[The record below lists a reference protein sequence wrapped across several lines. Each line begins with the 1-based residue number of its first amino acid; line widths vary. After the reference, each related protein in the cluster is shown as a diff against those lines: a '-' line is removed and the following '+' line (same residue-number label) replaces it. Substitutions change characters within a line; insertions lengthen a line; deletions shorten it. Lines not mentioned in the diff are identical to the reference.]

1 MAIKAKF
8 SVDNREMKKGLQEVD
23 QQAKKT
29 GANIKSSMENAGKG
43 FESVNKLGGKLGGV
57 AKNLVEAF
65 TGALS
70 PIGLATAAIAA
81 LGTLAVK
88 VWDMMT
94 VSAEEYAMKAS
105 NAVEKANK
113 NLEETFKQQE
123 ADSSYLERLKELS
136 QAENMS
142 NAMKMEAA
150 ELISL
155 LTKRYGD
162 LGISIDMAT
171 GKIIG
176 LDEAQ
181 RTFLKSQQEMKVD
194 AAQIS
199 VNAQKMAVD
208 SATENAIGKRNIN
221 AHVTPFEFGDATK
234 SANVSRAEKWNKG
247 GLEGKLEVANDMMQ
261 NATSSKNIEKWQKL
275 AVEIEKMILVQKE
288 LNSIVEYGERSEK
301 AYAEALKKRSQQT
314 INAATASHKQAAERS
329 KTSREQAQEK
339 DHYESLSNE
348 DKISYKESESIKELE
363 KRQDL
368 TESIIANEEK
378 LKSLKE
384 KQKELESAAGK
395 GNANVDKE
403 YVKVGEEIAKIN
415 ESIAKAEAE
424 RQESLTKTY
433 NIEKEIAALKK
444 KSSDYYTS
452 QKDSLNQEIDI
463 AKMKLNGL
471 NDEIA
476 KYKLINDLKAKGI
489 TKDEA
494 EIEAIL
500 KKQRELGALN
510 LQNDLKSQGEN
521 LQLQAMKAAG
531 FGKEAAQ
538 LEALRNAEKTKGS
551 KLTKEEIAQVKK
563 LSDLQYELSNMN
575 MKVSLGRGTMTNEL
589 ASRGGF
595 ASSVV
600 TDSKTDINNQ
610 ILTVQKA
617 QEAILKQITAELKK
631 IGVIS

>member
-29 GANIKSSMENAGKG
+29 GANIKENMERAGQG
-43 FESVNKLGGKLGGV
+43 FESINKLGGTMGGTL
-57 AKNLVEAF
+57 KNVQEAIM
-65 TGALS
+65 GMLS
-70 PIGLATAAIAA
+70 PVGLVMAGITA

-113 NLEETFKQQE
+113 NLEETFKQE
-123 ADSSYLERLKELS
+123 ETDSGYLERLKELS

-171 GKIIG
+171 GKITG

-181 RTFLKSQQEMKVD
+181 RTFLKSQQQLKVD
-194 AAQIS
+194 AAKIS
-199 VNAQKMAVD
+199 VNAQKMAAD
-208 SATENAIGKRNIN
+208 SATENALGKRNIN

-234 SANVSRAEKWNKG
+234 SANVSRADKWNKG
-247 GLEGKLEVANDMMQ
+247 GLEGKLEVANDMAQ
-261 NATSSKNIEKWQKL
+261 SSTDEDDIEKWQKL
-275 AVEIEKMILVQKE
+275 AVEIEKMILAQNE
-288 LNSIVEYGERSEK
+288 LNMLVEYGERSEK

-314 INAATASHKQAAERS
+314 INAATESYKQAAEKS
-329 KTSREQAQEK
+329 KSSREQAQEK
-339 DHYESLSNE
+339 DRYAALTNE
-348 DKISYKESESIKELE
+348 DKISYKENENVKELE
-363 KRQDL
+363 KRQEL
-368 TESIIANEEK
+368 TESIIKNEEK
-378 LKSLKE
+378 LKDLQA
-384 KQKELESAAGK
+384 KQKAIESKVGK
-395 GNANVDKE
+395 GDADVDKE
-403 YVKVGEEIAKIN
+403 YIKIGDEIAKTN
-415 ESIAKAEAE
+415 EAIAKAEAE
-424 RQESLTKTY
+424 RQESLTKSY
-433 NIEKEIAALKK
+433 QIEKEIAALKK
-444 KSSDYYTS
+444 K
-452 QKDSLNQEIDI
+452 
-463 AKMKLNGL
+463 
-471 NDEIA
+471 
-476 KYKLINDLKAKGI
+476 
-489 TKDEA
+489 
-494 EIEAIL
+494 
-500 KKQRELGALN
+500 
-510 LQNDLKSQGEN
+510 QNDDVLKMQNMLKSQGEN
-521 LQLQAMKAAG
+521 LQIQAMKAAG

-551 KLTKEEIAQVKK
+551 KLTEEEIAQVKK

-575 MKVSLGRGTMTNEL
+575 MNVSLGRGTMTNEL

-600 TDSKTDINNQ
+600 TDSKTDVNNQ

-617 QEAILKQITAELKK
+617 QEALLKQINTELKK
-631 IGVIS
+631 LGVIS

>member
-105 NAVEKANK
+105 NAVNKANK

-171 GKIIG
+171 GKITG

-181 RTFLKSQQEMKVD
+181 RTFLKRQQQMKVD
-194 AAQIS
+194 AAQINI
-199 VNAQKMAVD
+199 NAQKMVVD

-247 GLEGKLEVANDMMQ
+247 GLEGKLAVANSMAQ
-261 NATSSKNIEKWQKL
+261 NATTAKDIEKWQKL
-275 AVEIEKMILVQKE
+275 AVEIEKLILAQKE

-329 KTSREQAQEK
+329 KKSREQAQEK

-476 KYKLINDLKAKGI
+476 KYKLINDLKTKGI

-521 LQLQAMKAAG
+521 LQIQAMKAAG

-563 LSDLQYELSNMN
+563 LSDLQYELANMN
-575 MKVSLGRGTMTNEL
+575 MNVSLGRGTMTNEL

-600 TDSKTDINNQ
+600 TDSKTDVNNQ

-617 QEAILKQITAELKK
+617 QEALLKQIEAELKK
-631 IGVIS
+631 MGVIS

>member
-29 GANIKSSMENAGKG
+29 GANIKENMERAGQG
-43 FESVNKLGGKLGGV
+43 FESINKLGGTMGGTL
-57 AKNLVEAF
+57 KNVQEAIM
-65 TGALS
+65 GMLS
-70 PIGLATAAIAA
+70 PVGLVMAGITA

-113 NLEETFKQQE
+113 NLEETFKQE
-123 ADSSYLERLKELS
+123 ETDSGYLERLKELS

-171 GKIIG
+171 GKITG

-181 RTFLKSQQEMKVD
+181 RAFLKRQQQMKVD
-194 AAQIS
+194 AAQINI
-199 VNAQKMAVD
+199 NAQKMAVD
-208 SATENAIGKRNIN
+208 SATENALGKRNIN

-234 SANVSRAEKWNKG
+234 SANVSRADKWNKG
-247 GLEGKLEVANDMMQ
+247 GLEGKLEVANDMAQ
-261 NATSSKNIEKWQKL
+261 SSTDEDDIETWQKL
-275 AVEIEKMILVQKE
+275 ALEIEKMILAQNE
-288 LNSIVEYGERSEK
+288 LNMLVEYGERSEK

-314 INAATASHKQAAERS
+314 INAATESHKQAAEKS
-329 KTSREQAQEK
+329 KSSREQAQEK
-339 DHYESLSNE
+339 DRYAALTNE
-348 DKISYKESESIKELE
+348 DKISYKENENVKELE
-363 KRQDL
+363 KRQEL

-378 LKSLKE
+378 LKSLQAR
-384 KQKELESAAGK
+384 QKELESAAGK
-395 GNANVDKE
+395 GNANIDKD
-403 YVKVGEEIAKIN
+403 YLQVGDEIAKTT

-424 RQESLTKTY
+424 RQESLTKSY

-444 KSSDYYTS
+444 KSSDYYAS

-551 KLTKEEIAQVKK
+551 KLTEEEIAQVKK
-563 LSDLQYELSNMN
+563 LSDLQYELANMN
-575 MKVSLGRGTMTNEL
+575 MNVSIGRGTMTNEL

-600 TDSKTDINNQ
+600 TDSKTDVNNQ

-617 QEAILKQITAELKK
+617 QEALLKQIEAELKK
-631 IGVIS
+631 MGVIS

>member
-43 FESVNKLGGKLGGV
+43 FESVNKLGSKLGGA
-57 AKNLVEAF
+57 AKNIIEAF
-65 TGALS
+65 TGLLS

-88 VWDMMT
+88 VWDIMT

-105 NAVEKANK
+105 NAVDKANK

-162 LGISIDMAT
+162 LGVSIDMVT
-171 GKIIG
+171 GKITG

-181 RTFLKSQQEMKVD
+181 RTFLKRQQQMKVD
-194 AAQIS
+194 AAKIS
-199 VNAQKMAVD
+199 VNAQKMAAD
-208 SATENAIGKRNIN
+208 SATESALGIRNVNAQ
-221 AHVTPFEFGDATK
+221 VTPYYFGDATK
-234 SANVSRAEKWNKG
+234 SVNVTRADKWNSG
-247 GLEGKLEVANDMMQ
+247 GLEGKLAVANSMAQ
-261 NATSSKNIEKWQKL
+261 NATTAKDIEKWQKL
-275 AVEIEKMILVQKE
+275 IIEIEKLMLAQKE

-476 KYKLINDLKAKGI
+476 KYKLINDLKTKGI

-551 KLTKEEIAQVKK
+551 KLTEEEIAQVKK

-575 MKVSLGRGTMTNEL
+575 MNVSLGRGTMTNEL

>member
-1 MAIKAKF
+1 MIKAKF

-43 FESVNKLGGKLGGV
+43 FESVNKLGSKLGGA
-57 AKNLVEAF
+57 AKNIIEAF
-65 TGALS
+65 TGLLS

-88 VWDMMT
+88 VWDIMT

-105 NAVEKANK
+105 NAVDKANK

-162 LGISIDMAT
+162 LGVSIDMAT
-171 GKIIG
+171 GKITG

-181 RTFLKSQQEMKVD
+181 RTFLKRQQQMKVD
-194 AAQIS
+194 AAKIS
-199 VNAQKMAVD
+199 VNAQRMAAD
-208 SATENAIGKRNIN
+208 SATESALGIRNIN
-221 AHVTPFEFGDATK
+221 ARVTPFEFGDATK

-275 AVEIEKMILVQKE
+275 IIEIEKLMLAQKE

-510 LQNDLKSQGEN
+510 LKNDLKSQGEN
-521 LQLQAMKAAG
+521 LQIQAMKAAG

-563 LSDLQYELSNMN
+563 LSDLQYELANMN
-575 MKVSLGRGTMTNEL
+575 MNVSLGRGTMTNEL

>member
-1 MAIKAKF
+1 MIKAKF

-171 GKIIG
+171 GKITG

-181 RTFLKSQQEMKVD
+181 RTFLKSQQQMKVD
-194 AAQIS
+194 AAKIS
-199 VNAQKMAVD
+199 VNAQRMAAD
-208 SATENAIGKRNIN
+208 SATESALGIRNIN
-221 AHVTPFEFGDATK
+221 ARVTPFEFGDATK

-275 AVEIEKMILVQKE
+275 IIEIEKLMLAQKE

-403 YVKVGEEIAKIN
+403 YVKVGDEIAKTN
-415 ESIAKAEAE
+415 EAIAKAEAE
-424 RQESLTKTY
+424 RQESLIKTY

>member
-1 MAIKAKF
+1 MIKAKF

-43 FESVNKLGGKLGGV
+43 FESVNKLGSKLGGA
-57 AKNLVEAF
+57 AKNIIEAF
-65 TGALS
+65 TGLLS

-88 VWDMMT
+88 VWDIMT

-105 NAVEKANK
+105 NAVDKANK

-162 LGISIDMAT
+162 LGVSIDMAT
-171 GKIIG
+171 GKITG

-181 RTFLKSQQEMKVD
+181 RTFLKRQQQMKVD
-194 AAQIS
+194 AAKIS
-199 VNAQKMAVD
+199 VNAQKMAAD

-275 AVEIEKMILVQKE
+275 IIEIEKLMLAQKE

-339 DHYESLSNE
+339 DHYANLSTK
-348 DKISYKESESIKELE
+348 DKITYKENENVKELE
-363 KRQDL
+363 KRKEL
-368 TESIIANEEK
+368 TESIIKNEEK

-575 MKVSLGRGTMTNEL
+575 MNVSLGRGTMTNEL

>member
-43 FESVNKLGGKLGGV
+43 FESVNKLGGKLGGA
-57 AKNLVEAF
+57 AKNIIEAF
-65 TGALS
+65 TGLLS

-105 NAVEKANK
+105 NAVNKANK

-123 ADSSYLERLKELS
+123 VDSSYLERLKELS

-171 GKIIG
+171 GKITG

-181 RTFLKSQQEMKVD
+181 RTFLKRQQQMKVD

-199 VNAQKMAVD
+199 VNAQRMAAD

-221 AHVTPFEFGDATK
+221 ARVTPFEFGDATK

-247 GLEGKLEVANDMMQ
+247 GLEGKLAVANSMAQ
-261 NATSSKNIEKWQKL
+261 NATTAKDIEKWQKL
-275 AVEIEKMILVQKE
+275 AVEIEKLILAQKE

-329 KTSREQAQEK
+329 KKSREQAQEK
-339 DHYESLSNE
+339 DHYESLSNK
-348 DKISYKESESIKELE
+348 DKISYKESESSKELE

-403 YVKVGEEIAKIN
+403 YVKVGDEIAKTN
-415 ESIAKAEAE
+415 EAIAKAEAE
-424 RQESLTKTY
+424 RQESLTKSY
-433 NIEKEIAALKK
+433 QIEKEIAALKK

-510 LQNDLKSQGEN
+510 LKNDLKSQGEN
-521 LQLQAMKAAG
+521 LQIQAMKAAG

-563 LSDLQYELSNMN
+563 LSDLQYELANMN
-575 MKVSLGRGTMTNEL
+575 MNVSLGRGTMTNEL

-600 TDSKTDINNQ
+600 TDSKTDVNNQ

-617 QEAILKQITAELKK
+617 QEALLKQIEAELKK
-631 IGVIS
+631 MGVIS

>member
-43 FESVNKLGGKLGGV
+43 FESVNKLGSKLGGA
-57 AKNLVEAF
+57 AKNIIEAF
-65 TGALS
+65 TGLLS

-181 RTFLKSQQEMKVD
+181 RAFLKRQQQMKVD
-194 AAQIS
+194 AAQINI
-199 VNAQKMAVD
+199 NAQKMVVD

-275 AVEIEKMILVQKE
+275 IIEIEKLMLAQKE

-476 KYKLINDLKAKGI
+476 KYKLINDLKTKGI

-510 LQNDLKSQGEN
+510 LQNDLKSKGEN

-551 KLTKEEIAQVKK
+551 KLTEEEIAQVKK
-563 LSDLQYELSNMN
+563 LSDLQYELANMN
-575 MKVSLGRGTMTNEL
+575 MNVSIGRGTMTNEL

-600 TDSKTDINNQ
+600 TDSKTDVNNQ

-617 QEAILKQITAELKK
+617 QEALLKQIEAELKK
-631 IGVIS
+631 MGVIS

>member
-1 MAIKAKF
+1 MIKAKF

-171 GKIIG
+171 GKITG

-181 RTFLKSQQEMKVD
+181 RTFLKSQQQMKVD
-194 AAQIS
+194 AAKIS
-199 VNAQKMAVD
+199 VNAQRMAAD
-208 SATENAIGKRNIN
+208 SATESALGIRNIN
-221 AHVTPFEFGDATK
+221 ARVTPFEFGDATK

-275 AVEIEKMILVQKE
+275 IIEIEKLMLAQKE

-403 YVKVGEEIAKIN
+403 YVKVGDEIAKTN
-415 ESIAKAEAE
+415 EAIAKAEAE
-424 RQESLTKTY
+424 RQESLIKTY

-563 LSDLQYELSNMN
+563 LSDLQYELANMN
-575 MKVSLGRGTMTNEL
+575 MNVSLGRGTMTNEL

>member
-29 GANIKSSMENAGKG
+29 GANIKENMERAGQG
-43 FESVNKLGGKLGGV
+43 FESINKLGGTMGGTL
-57 AKNLVEAF
+57 KNVQEAIM
-65 TGALS
+65 GMLS
-70 PIGLATAAIAA
+70 PVGLVMAGITA

-113 NLEETFKQQE
+113 NLEETFKQE
-123 ADSSYLERLKELS
+123 ETDSGYLERLKELS

-162 LGISIDMAT
+162 LGLSIDMAT
-171 GKIIG
+171 GKITG

-181 RTFLKSQQEMKVD
+181 RTFLKSQQQLKVD
-194 AAQIS
+194 AAKIS
-199 VNAQKMAVD
+199 VNAQKMAAD
-208 SATENAIGKRNIN
+208 SATENALGIRNLN

-234 SANVSRAEKWNKG
+234 SANVSRADKWNKG
-247 GLEGKLEVANDMMQ
+247 GLEGKLEVANDMAQ
-261 NATSSKNIEKWQKL
+261 SSTDEDDIETWQKL
-275 AVEIEKMILVQKE
+275 ALEIEKMILAQNE
-288 LNSIVEYGERSEK
+288 LNMLVEYGERSEK

-314 INAATASHKQAAERS
+314 INAATESHKQAAEKS
-329 KTSREQAQEK
+329 KSSREQAQEK
-339 DHYESLSNE
+339 DRYAALTNE
-348 DKISYKESESIKELE
+348 DKISYKENENVKELE
-363 KRQDL
+363 KRQEL

-378 LKSLKE
+378 LKSLQAR
-384 KQKELESAAGK
+384 QKELESAAGK
-395 GNANVDKE
+395 GNANIDKD
-403 YVKVGEEIAKIN
+403 YLQVGDEIAKTT

-424 RQESLTKTY
+424 RQESLTKSY

-444 KSSDYYTS
+444 KSSDYYAS

-551 KLTKEEIAQVKK
+551 KLTEEEIAQVKK
-563 LSDLQYELSNMN
+563 LSDLQYELANMN
-575 MKVSLGRGTMTNEL
+575 MNVSIGRGTMTNEL

-600 TDSKTDINNQ
+600 TDSKTDVNNQ

-617 QEAILKQITAELKK
+617 QEALLKQIEAELKK
-631 IGVIS
+631 MGVIS

>member
-1 MAIKAKF
+1 MIKAKF

-105 NAVEKANK
+105 NAVNKANK

-123 ADSSYLERLKELS
+123 VDSSYLERLKELS

-171 GKIIG
+171 GKITG

-181 RTFLKSQQEMKVD
+181 RTFLKRQQQMKVD
-194 AAQIS
+194 AAQINI
-199 VNAQKMAVD
+199 NAQKMAVD

-247 GLEGKLEVANDMMQ
+247 GLEGKLAVANDMMQ
-261 NATSSKNIEKWQKL
+261 NATSSSDIEKWQKL
-275 AVEIEKMILVQKE
+275 AVEIEKLILAQKE

-329 KTSREQAQEK
+329 KKSREQAQEK
-339 DHYESLSNE
+339 DHYESLSNK

-403 YVKVGEEIAKIN
+403 YVKVGDEIAKTN
-415 ESIAKAEAE
+415 EAIAKAEAE
-424 RQESLTKTY
+424 RQESLTKSY
-433 NIEKEIAALKK
+433 QIEKEIAALKK
-444 KSSDYYTS
+444 KSSDYYSS

-510 LQNDLKSQGEN
+510 LQNDLKSKGEN

>member
-1 MAIKAKF
+1 M
-8 SVDNREMKKGLQEVD
+8 
-23 QQAKKT
+23 
-29 GANIKSSMENAGKG
+29 
-43 FESVNKLGGKLGGV
+43 
-57 AKNLVEAF
+57 
-65 TGALS
+65 
-70 PIGLATAAIAA
+70 
-81 LGTLAVK
+81 
-88 VWDMMT
+88 
-94 VSAEEYAMKAS
+94 
-105 NAVEKANK
+105 
-113 NLEETFKQQE
+113 
-123 ADSSYLERLKELS
+123 
-136 QAENMS
+136 
-142 NAMKMEAA
+142 
-150 ELISL
+150 
-155 LTKRYGD
+155 
-162 LGISIDMAT
+162 
-171 GKIIG
+171 
-176 LDEAQ
+176 
-181 RTFLKSQQEMKVD
+181 
-194 AAQIS
+194 
-199 VNAQKMAVD
+199 
-208 SATENAIGKRNIN
+208 
-221 AHVTPFEFGDATK
+221 
-234 SANVSRAEKWNKG
+234 
-247 GLEGKLEVANDMMQ
+247 
-261 NATSSKNIEKWQKL
+261 
-275 AVEIEKMILVQKE
+275 
-288 LNSIVEYGERSEK
+288 
-301 AYAEALKKRSQQT
+301 
-314 INAATASHKQAAERS
+314 
-329 KTSREQAQEK
+329 
-339 DHYESLSNE
+339 
-348 DKISYKESESIKELE
+348 
-363 KRQDL
+363 
-368 TESIIANEEK
+368 
-378 LKSLKE
+378 
-384 KQKELESAAGK
+384 
-395 GNANVDKE
+395 
-403 YVKVGEEIAKIN
+403 
-415 ESIAKAEAE
+415 
-424 RQESLTKTY
+424 TKTY

-521 LQLQAMKAAG
+521 LQIQAMKAAG

-575 MKVSLGRGTMTNEL
+575 MNVSLGRGTMTNEL

>member
-1 MAIKAKF
+1 MIKAKF

-43 FESVNKLGGKLGGV
+43 FESVNKLGSKLGGA
-57 AKNLVEAF
+57 AKNIIEAF
-65 TGALS
+65 TGLLS

-88 VWDMMT
+88 VWDIMT

-105 NAVEKANK
+105 NAVDKANK

-162 LGISIDMAT
+162 LGISIDIAT
-171 GKIIG
+171 GKITG

-181 RTFLKSQQEMKVD
+181 RTFLKNQQQMKVD
-194 AAQIS
+194 AAKIS
-199 VNAQKMAVD
+199 VNAQKMAAD
-208 SATENAIGKRNIN
+208 SATESALGIRNIN
-221 AHVTPFEFGDATK
+221 ARVTPFEFGDATK

-261 NATSSKNIEKWQKL
+261 NATLSKNIEKWQKL
-275 AVEIEKMILVQKE
+275 AVEIEKLILVQNE

-314 INAATASHKQAAERS
+314 INDATASHKQAAERS

-395 GNANVDKE
+395 GNENVDKE

-424 RQESLTKTY
+424 RQESLTKSY

-444 KSSDYYTS
+444 KSSDYYAS

-510 LQNDLKSQGEN
+510 LQNDLKSKGEN

-538 LEALRNAEKTKGS
+538 LEALRNAEKMKGS

-563 LSDLQYELSNMN
+563 LFDLQYELSNMN

-617 QEAILKQITAELKK
+617 QEAILKQIIAELKK

>member
-1 MAIKAKF
+1 MA
-8 SVDNREMKKGLQEVD
+8 
-23 QQAKKT
+23 
-29 GANIKSSMENAGKG
+29 
-43 FESVNKLGGKLGGV
+43 
-57 AKNLVEAF
+57 
-65 TGALS
+65 
-70 PIGLATAAIAA
+70 
-81 LGTLAVK
+81 
-88 VWDMMT
+88 
-94 VSAEEYAMKAS
+94 
-105 NAVEKANK
+105 
-113 NLEETFKQQE
+113 
-123 ADSSYLERLKELS
+123 
-136 QAENMS
+136 
-142 NAMKMEAA
+142 
-150 ELISL
+150 
-155 LTKRYGD
+155 
-162 LGISIDMAT
+162 
-171 GKIIG
+171 
-176 LDEAQ
+176 
-181 RTFLKSQQEMKVD
+181 
-194 AAQIS
+194 
-199 VNAQKMAVD
+199 
-208 SATENAIGKRNIN
+208 
-221 AHVTPFEFGDATK
+221 
-234 SANVSRAEKWNKG
+234 
-247 GLEGKLEVANDMMQ
+247 Q
-261 NATSSKNIEKWQKL
+261 NATTAKDIEKWQKL
-275 AVEIEKMILVQKE
+275 IIEIEKLMLAQKE

-301 AYAEALKKRSQQT
+301 AYTEALKKRSQQT
-314 INAATASHKQAAERS
+314 ISTATDNHNQAAERS
-329 KTSREQAQEK
+329 KKSREQAQEK

-348 DKISYKESESIKELE
+348 DKISYKEKESVRELE

-368 TESIIANEEK
+368 TESIIENEEK

-617 QEAILKQITAELKK
+617 QEAILKQITTELKK

>member
-1 MAIKAKF
+1 MIKAKF

-43 FESVNKLGGKLGGV
+43 FESVNKLGSKLGGA
-57 AKNLVEAF
+57 AKNIIEAF
-65 TGALS
+65 TGLLS

-105 NAVEKANK
+105 NAVNKANK

-123 ADSSYLERLKELS
+123 VDSSYLERLKELS

-171 GKIIG
+171 GKITG

-181 RTFLKSQQEMKVD
+181 RTFLKSQQQMKVD
-194 AAQIS
+194 AAKIS
-199 VNAQKMAVD
+199 VNAQKMAAD
-208 SATENAIGKRNIN
+208 SATESALGIRNIN
-221 AHVTPFEFGDATK
+221 ARVTPFEFGDATK

-247 GLEGKLEVANDMMQ
+247 GLEGKLAVANDMMQ
-261 NATSSKNIEKWQKL
+261 NATSSSDIEKWQKL
-275 AVEIEKMILVQKE
+275 AVEIEKLILAQKE

-329 KTSREQAQEK
+329 KKSREQAQEK
-339 DHYESLSNE
+339 DHYESLSNK
-348 DKISYKESESIKELE
+348 DKISYKENENVKELE

-403 YVKVGEEIAKIN
+403 YVKVGDEIAKTN
-415 ESIAKAEAE
+415 EAIAKAEAE
-424 RQESLTKTY
+424 RQESLTKSY
-433 NIEKEIAALKK
+433 QIEKEIAALKK

-510 LQNDLKSQGEN
+510 LKNDLKSQGEN
-521 LQLQAMKAAG
+521 LQIQAMKAAG

-563 LSDLQYELSNMN
+563 LSDLQYELANMN
-575 MKVSLGRGTMTNEL
+575 MNVSLGHGTMTNEL

-600 TDSKTDINNQ
+600 TDSKTDVNNQ

-617 QEAILKQITAELKK
+617 QEALLKQIEAELKK
-631 IGVIS
+631 MGVIS

>member
-1 MAIKAKF
+1 MAIRAKF

-29 GANIKSSMENAGKG
+29 GANIKENMERAGQG
-43 FESVNKLGGKLGGV
+43 FESINKLGGTMGGTL
-57 AKNLVEAF
+57 KNVQEAIM
-65 TGALS
+65 GMLS
-70 PIGLATAAIAA
+70 PVGLVMAGITA

-162 LGISIDMAT
+162 LGVSIDMAT
-171 GKIIG
+171 GKITG

-181 RTFLKSQQEMKVD
+181 RTFLKRQQQMKVD
-194 AAQIS
+194 AAKIS
-199 VNAQKMAVD
+199 VNAQRMAAD
-208 SATENAIGKRNIN
+208 SATESALGIRNIN
-221 AHVTPFEFGDATK
+221 ARVTPFEFGDATK

-247 GLEGKLEVANDMMQ
+247 GLEGKLAVANSMAQ
-261 NATSSKNIEKWQKL
+261 NATSSSDIEKWQKL
-275 AVEIEKMILVQKE
+275 AVEIEKLILAKKE

-301 AYAEALKKRSQQT
+301 ADAEALKKRSQQT

-329 KTSREQAQEK
+329 KKSREQAQEK
-339 DHYESLSNE
+339 DHYANLSTK
-348 DKISYKESESIKELE
+348 DKITYKENESIKELE

-424 RQESLTKTY
+424 RQESLTKSY

-510 LQNDLKSQGEN
+510 LKNDLKSQGEN
-521 LQLQAMKAAG
+521 LQIQAMKAAG

-575 MKVSLGRGTMTNEL
+575 MNVSLGRGTMTNEL

>member
-105 NAVEKANK
+105 NAVERANK

-123 ADSSYLERLKELS
+123 ADSGYLERLKELS
-136 QAENMS
+136 QAENLS

-181 RTFLKSQQEMKVD
+181 RTFLKSQQQMKLD
-194 AAQIS
+194 AAKIN
-199 VNAQKMAVD
+199 VNAQKMAAD
-208 SATENAIGKRNIN
+208 SATEDALGIRNVNAY
-221 AHVTPFEFGDATK
+221 VTPFEFGDASK
-234 SANVSRAEKWNKG
+234 SINVSRAERWNRG

-261 NATSSKNIEKWQKL
+261 SATSSKDIEKWQKL
-275 AVEIEKMILVQKE
+275 ALEIEKMILAQKE
-288 LNSIVEYGERSEK
+288 LNTIVEYGERSEK

-314 INAATASHKQAAERS
+314 INVATESHKQAAEKNKS
-329 KTSREQAQEK
+329 SREQAKEK
-339 DHYESLSNE
+339 DHYATLSNE
-348 DKISYKESESIKELE
+348 GKISYKENESIKELE
-363 KRQDL
+363 KRQEL
-368 TESIIANEEK
+368 TESIIADEEK
-378 LKSLKE
+378 LKSLQA
-384 KQKELESAAGK
+384 KQKELESSVGK
-395 GNANVDKE
+395 GNKQADEKYLQIGN
-403 YVKVGEEIAKIN
+403 EIAKIN

-424 RQESLTKTY
+424 RQESLTKSY

-444 KSSDYYTS
+444 KSSDYYAS

-510 LQNDLKSQGEN
+510 LQNDLKSQGKD
-521 LQLQAMKAAG
+521 LQLQAMRAAG
-531 FGKEAAQ
+531 YGKEATQ
-538 LEALRNAEKTKGS
+538 LEALRNAEKAKGS

-575 MKVSLGRGTMTNEL
+575 MNVSLGRGTMTNEL

-600 TDSKTDINNQ
+600 TENKTDINNQ

>member
-1 MAIKAKF
+1 M
-8 SVDNREMKKGLQEVD
+8 
-23 QQAKKT
+23 
-29 GANIKSSMENAGKG
+29 
-43 FESVNKLGGKLGGV
+43 
-57 AKNLVEAF
+57 
-65 TGALS
+65 
-70 PIGLATAAIAA
+70 
-81 LGTLAVK
+81 
-88 VWDMMT
+88 
-94 VSAEEYAMKAS
+94 
-105 NAVEKANK
+105 
-113 NLEETFKQQE
+113 
-123 ADSSYLERLKELS
+123 
-136 QAENMS
+136 
-142 NAMKMEAA
+142 
-150 ELISL
+150 
-155 LTKRYGD
+155 
-162 LGISIDMAT
+162 
-171 GKIIG
+171 
-176 LDEAQ
+176 
-181 RTFLKSQQEMKVD
+181 D

-199 VNAQKMAVD
+199 VNAQRMAVD

-378 LKSLKE
+378 LKSLQA
-384 KQKELESAAGK
+384 KQKELEPTAGK
-395 GNANVDKE
+395 GNANADKE
-403 YVKVGEEIAKIN
+403 YLQIGDEIAKIN

-424 RQESLTKTY
+424 RQESLTKSY

-444 KSSDYYTS
+444 KSSDYYAS

-575 MKVSLGRGTMTNEL
+575 MNVSLGRGTMTNEL

-600 TDSKTDINNQ
+600 TDSKTDVNSQ

>member
-181 RTFLKSQQEMKVD
+181 RTFLKSQQQMKVD
-194 AAQIS
+194 AAQIN

-234 SANVSRAEKWNKG
+234 SANVNRAEKWNKG

-261 NATSSKNIEKWQKL
+261 NATTSKNIEKWQKL
-275 AVEIEKMILVQKE
+275 ALEIEKMIFAQKE
-288 LNSIVEYGERSEK
+288 LNTIVEYGERSEK

-314 INAATASHKQAAERS
+314 INAATASHKQAAEKS
-329 KTSREQAQEK
+329 KSSREQAQEK

-348 DKISYKESESIKELE
+348 GKISYKENESIRELE

-378 LKSLKE
+378 LKSLQA
-384 KQKELESAAGK
+384 KQKELEPTAGK
-395 GNANVDKE
+395 GNADADKE
-403 YVKVGEEIAKIN
+403 YLQIGDEIAKIN

-424 RQESLTKTY
+424 RQESLTKSY

-444 KSSDYYTS
+444 KSSDYYAS

-575 MKVSLGRGTMTNEL
+575 MNVSLGRGTMTNEL

-600 TDSKTDINNQ
+600 TDSKTDVNSQ

>member
-199 VNAQKMAVD
+199 VNAQRMAVD

-378 LKSLKE
+378 LKSLQA
-384 KQKELESAAGK
+384 KQKELESTAGK
-395 GNANVDKE
+395 GNANADKE
-403 YVKVGEEIAKIN
+403 YLQVGDEIAKTT

-424 RQESLTKTY
+424 RQESLTKSY

-444 KSSDYYTS
+444 KSSDYYAS

-575 MKVSLGRGTMTNEL
+575 MNVSLGRGTMTNEL

-600 TDSKTDINNQ
+600 TDSKTDVNNQ
-610 ILTVQKA
+610 ILSVQKA

>member
-29 GANIKSSMENAGKG
+29 GANIKENMERAGQG
-43 FESVNKLGGKLGGV
+43 FESINKLGGTMGGTL
-57 AKNLVEAF
+57 KNVQEAIM
-65 TGALS
+65 GMLS
-70 PIGLATAAIAA
+70 PVGLVMAGITA

-113 NLEETFKQQE
+113 NLEETFKQE
-123 ADSSYLERLKELS
+123 ETDSGYLERLKELS

-171 GKIIG
+171 GKITG

-181 RTFLKSQQEMKVD
+181 RAFLKRQQQMKVD
-194 AAQIS
+194 AAQINI
-199 VNAQKMAVD
+199 NAQKMAVD
-208 SATENAIGKRNIN
+208 SATENALGKRNIN
-221 AHVTPFEFGDATK
+221 AHVTPFEFGDASK
-234 SANVSRAEKWNKG
+234 SANVSRADKWNKG
-247 GLEGKLEVANDMMQ
+247 GLEGKLEVANDMAQ
-261 NATSSKNIEKWQKL
+261 SSTDEDDIETWQKL
-275 AVEIEKMILVQKE
+275 ALEIEKMILAQNE
-288 LNSIVEYGERSEK
+288 LNMLVEYGERSEK

-314 INAATASHKQAAERS
+314 INAATESHKQAAEKS
-329 KTSREQAQEK
+329 KSSREQAQEK
-339 DHYESLSNE
+339 DRYAALTNE
-348 DKISYKESESIKELE
+348 DKISYKENENVKELE
-363 KRQDL
+363 KRQEL

-378 LKSLKE
+378 LKSLQAR
-384 KQKELESAAGK
+384 QKELESAAGK
-395 GNANVDKE
+395 GNANIDKD
-403 YVKVGEEIAKIN
+403 YLQVGDEIAKTT

-424 RQESLTKTY
+424 RQESLTKSY

-444 KSSDYYTS
+444 KSSDYYAS

-500 KKQRELGALN
+500 KKQRELGALT

-551 KLTKEEIAQVKK
+551 KLTEEEIAQVKK
-563 LSDLQYELSNMN
+563 LSDLQYELANMN
-575 MKVSLGRGTMTNEL
+575 MNVSIGRGTMTNEL

-600 TDSKTDINNQ
+600 TDSKTDVNNQ

-617 QEAILKQITAELKK
+617 QEALLKQIEAELKK
-631 IGVIS
+631 MGVIS

>member
-43 FESVNKLGGKLGGV
+43 FESVNKLGSKLGGA
-57 AKNLVEAF
+57 AKNIIEAF
-65 TGALS
+65 TGLLS

-88 VWDMMT
+88 VWDIMT

-105 NAVEKANK
+105 NAVDKANK

-162 LGISIDMAT
+162 LGVSIDMAT
-171 GKIIG
+171 GKITG

-181 RTFLKSQQEMKVD
+181 RTFLKNQQQMKVD
-194 AAQIS
+194 AAKIS
-199 VNAQKMAVD
+199 VNAQKMAAD
-208 SATENAIGKRNIN
+208 SATESALGIRNVNAQ
-221 AHVTPFEFGDATK
+221 VTPYYFGDATK
-234 SANVSRAEKWNKG
+234 SVNVTRADKWNSG
-247 GLEGKLEVANDMMQ
+247 GLEGKLAVANSMAQ
-261 NATSSKNIEKWQKL
+261 NATTAKDIEKWQKL
-275 AVEIEKMILVQKE
+275 IIEIEKLMLAQKE

-301 AYAEALKKRSQQT
+301 AYTEALKKRSQQT
-314 INAATASHKQAAERS
+314 ISTATDNHNQAAERS
-329 KTSREQAQEK
+329 KKSREQAQEK

-348 DKISYKESESIKELE
+348 DKISYKEKESVRELE

-368 TESIIANEEK
+368 TESIIENEEK

-617 QEAILKQITAELKK
+617 QEAILKQITTELKK

>member
-199 VNAQKMAVD
+199 VNAQRMAVD

-247 GLEGKLEVANDMMQ
+247 GLEGKLQVANDMMQ

-378 LKSLKE
+378 LKSLQA
-384 KQKELESAAGK
+384 KQKELESTAGK
-395 GNANVDKE
+395 GNANADKE
-403 YVKVGEEIAKIN
+403 YLQVGDEIAKTT

-424 RQESLTKTY
+424 RQESLTKSY

-444 KSSDYYTS
+444 KSSDYYAS

-575 MKVSLGRGTMTNEL
+575 MNVSLGRGTMTNEL

-600 TDSKTDINNQ
+600 TDSKTDVNNQ
-610 ILTVQKA
+610 ILSVQKA

>member
-123 ADSSYLERLKELS
+123 ADSGYLERLKELS
-136 QAENMS
+136 QAENLS

-181 RTFLKSQQEMKVD
+181 RTFLKSQQQMKLD
-194 AAQIS
+194 AAKIN
-199 VNAQKMAVD
+199 VNAQKMAAD
-208 SATENAIGKRNIN
+208 SATEDALGIRNVN
-221 AHVTPFEFGDATK
+221 AHVTPFEFGDASK
-234 SANVSRAEKWNKG
+234 SINVSRAERWNRG
-247 GLEGKLEVANDMMQ
+247 GLEGKLEVANEMLQ
-261 NATSSKNIEKWQKL
+261 NATSSKDIEKWQKL
-275 AVEIEKMILVQKE
+275 ALEIEKMILAQKE
-288 LNSIVEYGERSEK
+288 LNTIVEYGERSEK

-314 INAATASHKQAAERS
+314 INVATESHKQAAEKS
-329 KTSREQAQEK
+329 KSSREQAQEK
-339 DHYESLSNE
+339 DHYATLSNE
-348 DKISYKESESIKELE
+348 GKISYKENESIKELE
-363 KRQDL
+363 KRQEL
-368 TESIIANEEK
+368 TESIIADEEK
-378 LKSLKE
+378 LKSLQA
-384 KQKELESAAGK
+384 KQKELESSVGK
-395 GNANVDKE
+395 GNKQADEKYLQIGN
-403 YVKVGEEIAKIN
+403 EIAKIN

-424 RQESLTKTY
+424 RQESLTKSY

-444 KSSDYYTS
+444 KSSDYYAS

-510 LQNDLKSQGEN
+510 LQNDLKSQGKD

-531 FGKEAAQ
+531 YGKEAAQ

-551 KLTKEEIAQVKK
+551 KLTEEEIAQVKK

-575 MKVSLGRGTMTNEL
+575 MNVSLGRGTMTNEL

-600 TDSKTDINNQ
+600 TDSKTDVNNQ

>member
-171 GKIIG
+171 GKITG

-181 RTFLKSQQEMKVD
+181 RTFLKRQQQMKVD
-194 AAQIS
+194 AAKIS
-199 VNAQKMAVD
+199 VNAQKMVVD

-275 AVEIEKMILVQKE
+275 IIEIEKLMLAQKE

-403 YVKVGEEIAKIN
+403 YVKVGDEIAKTN
-415 ESIAKAEAE
+415 EAIAKAEAE
-424 RQESLTKTY
+424 RQESLTKSY

-575 MKVSLGRGTMTNEL
+575 MNVSLGRGTMTNEL

>member
-1 MAIKAKF
+1 MIKAKF

-171 GKIIG
+171 GKITG

-181 RTFLKSQQEMKVD
+181 RTFLKSQQQMKVD
-194 AAQIS
+194 AAKIS
-199 VNAQKMAVD
+199 VNAQRMAAD
-208 SATENAIGKRNIN
+208 SATESALGIRNIN
-221 AHVTPFEFGDATK
+221 ARVTPFEFGDATK

-275 AVEIEKMILVQKE
+275 IIEIEKLMLAQKE

-424 RQESLTKTY
+424 RQESLTKSY

-575 MKVSLGRGTMTNEL
+575 MNVSLGRGTMTNEL

>member
-43 FESVNKLGGKLGGV
+43 FESVNKLGSKLGGA
-57 AKNLVEAF
+57 AKNIIEAF
-65 TGALS
+65 TGLLS

-88 VWDMMT
+88 VWDIMT

-105 NAVEKANK
+105 NAVDKANK

-171 GKIIG
+171 GKITG

-181 RTFLKSQQEMKVD
+181 RAFLKRQQQMKVD
-194 AAQIS
+194 AAQINI
-199 VNAQKMAVD
+199 NAQKMVVD

-275 AVEIEKMILVQKE
+275 IIEIEKLMLAQKE

-476 KYKLINDLKAKGI
+476 KYKLINDLKTKGI

-510 LQNDLKSQGEN
+510 LQNDLKSKGEN

>member
-29 GANIKSSMENAGKG
+29 GANIKENMERAGQG
-43 FESVNKLGGKLGGV
+43 FESINKLGGTMGGTL
-57 AKNLVEAF
+57 KNVQEAIM
-65 TGALS
+65 GMLS
-70 PIGLATAAIAA
+70 PVGLVMAGITA

-105 NAVEKANK
+105 NAVDKANK
-113 NLEETFKQQE
+113 NMEQTVKQEET
-123 ADSSYLERLKELS
+123 DSGYLERLKELS

-171 GKIIG
+171 GKITG

-181 RTFLKSQQEMKVD
+181 RTFLKSQQQLKVD
-194 AAQIS
+194 AAKIS
-199 VNAQKMAVD
+199 VNAQKMAAD
-208 SATENAIGKRNIN
+208 SATENALGKRNIN

-234 SANVSRAEKWNKG
+234 SANVSRADKWNKG
-247 GLEGKLEVANDMMQ
+247 GLEGKLEVANDMAQ
-261 NATSSKNIEKWQKL
+261 SSTDEDDIEKWQKL
-275 AVEIEKMILVQKE
+275 AVEIEKMILAQNE
-288 LNSIVEYGERSEK
+288 LNMLVEYGERSEK

-314 INAATASHKQAAERS
+314 INAATESYKQAAEKS
-329 KTSREQAQEK
+329 KSSREQAQEK
-339 DHYESLSNE
+339 DRYAALTNE
-348 DKISYKESESIKELE
+348 DKISYKENENVKELE
-363 KRQDL
+363 KRQEL

-378 LKSLKE
+378 LKSLQAR
-384 KQKELESAAGK
+384 QKELESAAGK
-395 GNANVDKE
+395 GNANIDKE
-403 YVKVGEEIAKIN
+403 YLQIGDEIAKTT

-424 RQESLTKTY
+424 RQESLTKSY

-444 KSSDYYTS
+444 K
-452 QKDSLNQEIDI
+452 
-463 AKMKLNGL
+463 
-471 NDEIA
+471 
-476 KYKLINDLKAKGI
+476 
-489 TKDEA
+489 
-494 EIEAIL
+494 
-500 KKQRELGALN
+500 
-510 LQNDLKSQGEN
+510 QNDDVLKMQNMLKSQGEN
-521 LQLQAMKAAG
+521 LQIQAMKAAG

-551 KLTKEEIAQVKK
+551 KLTEEEIAQVKK

-575 MKVSLGRGTMTNEL
+575 MNVSLGRGTMTNEL

-600 TDSKTDINNQ
+600 TDSKTDVNNQ

-617 QEAILKQITAELKK
+617 QEALLKQINTELKK
-631 IGVIS
+631 LGVIS